1 MEVVGLELHGQVCE
15 RPSVEYSSDVLRRPL
30 TLLESRYDNCY
41 IPYDNISTSNKSSV
55 RCSSVLM
62 RLSAMENEYG
72 RYKRMA
78 DAIDQLAAKYNE
90 KPFIYSL
97 CQWGWENP

>member
-1 MEVVGLELHGQVCE
+1 MA
-15 RPSVEYSSDVLRRPL
+15 DK
-30 TLLESRYDNCY
+30 N
-41 IPYDNISTSNKSSV
+41 SV
-55 RCSSVLM
+55 RQ
-62 RLSAMENEYG
+62 EYG

-78 DAIDQLAAKYNE
+78 EAIDTVAAKYNE